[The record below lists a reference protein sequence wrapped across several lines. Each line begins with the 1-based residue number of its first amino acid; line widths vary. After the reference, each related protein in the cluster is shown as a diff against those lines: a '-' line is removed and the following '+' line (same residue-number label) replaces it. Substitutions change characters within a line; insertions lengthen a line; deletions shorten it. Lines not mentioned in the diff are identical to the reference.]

1 MRLSHWKIIKSLINL
16 SKTTNTTYY
25 IMSLEKANEMVK
37 FLKNLNEERTKAGEL
52 PGFKSREVYEYG
64 KSYGLTCHE
73 IAVTFLL
80 KKRAISWG
88 RYLPEEISEE
98 KILAAPKRK
107 RKVANLGSVS
117 MDDVV
122 AAAQASVK
130 PRPPVNKTDRLTMI
144 KEIVLRK
151 EAEEMAD
158 TAAEEFTT
166 KENKSFDKGDSPEE
180 TCYKYSQMSYTQ
192 EDVEEELALMGTYI

>member
-1 MRLSHWKIIKSLINL
+1 
-16 SKTTNTTYY
+16 
-25 IMSLEKANEMVK
+25 MSLERANEMVK

-88 RYLPEEISEE
+88 RYLPEEIGEE

-107 RKVANLGSVS
+107 SSKRPRKSKVTNLGIGLHVE
-117 MDDVV
+117 
-122 AAAQASVK
+122 ASVK
-130 PRPPVNKTDRLTMI
+130 STPSVNKADRLAMI

-151 EAEEMAD
+151 EAEEMANA
-158 TAAEEFTT
+158 AAEELTT

-180 TCYKYSQMSYTQ
+180 TCYKYSQMSYTK
-192 EDVEEELALMGTYI
+192 EDIEEELALMGTYL

>member
-1 MRLSHWKIIKSLINL
+1 
-16 SKTTNTTYY
+16 
-25 IMSLEKANEMVK
+25 MSLERANEMVK

-107 RKVANLGSVS
+107 SSKRPRKSKVTNLGSVS

-130 PRPPVNKTDRLTMI
+130 STPSVNKADRLAMI
-144 KEIVLRK
+144 KEIVHRK

-158 TAAEEFTT
+158 AAVEELTT

-180 TCYKYSQMSYTQ
+180 TCYKYSQMSYTK
-192 EDVEEELALMGTYI
+192 EDVEEELALMGTYL